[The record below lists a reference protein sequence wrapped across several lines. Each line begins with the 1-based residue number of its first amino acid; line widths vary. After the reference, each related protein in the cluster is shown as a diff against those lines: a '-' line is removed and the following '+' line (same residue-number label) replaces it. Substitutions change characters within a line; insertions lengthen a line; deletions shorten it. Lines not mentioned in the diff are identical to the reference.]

1 MRRFKIESLKNNI
14 GFLRGKEARH
24 AIKVLRLSVGDE
36 VIVFDGNGNEY
47 LAKIEALSTSGLR
60 LKILKKLEIDRESP
74 LDTRLYLALTN
85 KLSSFELAL
94 QKATELGVKE
104 IVPVIC
110 KRSSFGDKIKNW
122 EGKLNRWKYILTNAA
137 KQCGRNL
144 VPQIYEPIKLKEV
157 VPEKDLNFVM
167 WEVGG
172 RSLKRYMDYSPASVS
187 ILIGPEGGLEK
198 EEVDFLVDK
207 GFKVITLGKRIL
219 KVETAAIVSL
229 ALVQFMWGDI
239 GEDNVA
245 KSLTSEEDC

>member
-1 MRRFKIESLKNNI
+1 MRRFKIENIKNGI

-36 VIVFDGNGNEY
+36 VIVFDGSGNEY

-60 LKILKKLEIDRESP
+60 LKILEKLEIDRESP
-74 LDTRLYLALTN
+74 LKTRLYLGLTN

-94 QKATELGVKE
+94 QKATELGVNE

-122 EGKLNRWKYILTNAA
+122 EGKLQRWRYILTNAA
-137 KQCGRNL
+137 KQCGRN
-144 VPQIYEPIKLKEV
+144 VIPEIYEPIFLKDV
-157 VPEKDLNFVM
+157 NPEMELNFVM

-172 RSLKRYMDYSPASVS
+172 QSLKKYQEYYPKSVS

-198 EEVDFLVDK
+198 EEVDSLIEK
-207 GFKVITLGKRIL
+207 GFKVTTLGKRIL

-245 KSLTSEEDC
+245 KSLNEGAEK

>member
-1 MRRFKIESLKNNI
+1 MRRFKIESIKNGI

-60 LKILKKLEIDRESP
+60 LKIIKNLEIDRESS
-74 LDTRLYLALTN
+74 LETRLYLGLTN

-104 IVPVIC
+104 IIPVIC

-137 KQCGRNL
+137 KQCGRN
-144 VPQIYEPIKLKEV
+144 VIPEIYEPIKLKDV
-157 VPEKDLNFVM
+157 IPEKDLNFVM

-172 RSLKRYMDYSPASVS
+172 KSLKRYIDYSPKSVS
-187 ILIGPEGGLEK
+187 IFIGPEGGLEK
-198 EEVDFLVDK
+198 EEVNSLIDK

-245 KSLTSEEDC
+245 KSLSSEEN